1 MSSAFM
7 NMNMEVGMEENPFED
22 GGVPAESSEKK
33 KSGTPDGFID
43 SADAFEENPF
53 EPVME
58 TVAADSLPVQEE
70 ADSDGAWEETEEE
83 NEYLETDEAEEAEEI
98 DKAKENN
105 TEIPDAD
112 KESEDK
118 KRAEN
123 EAAEARRK
131 AEWEARQQAKK
142 EAEQE
147 QLARMSALSDEE
159 VAVEAMKRVGADTER
174 LTRRNMKEGVSE
186 YRILLLPG
194 LLTELL

>member
-22 GGVPAESSEKK
+22 GGMPAESSEKK

-98 DKAKENN
+98 DKA
-105 TEIPDAD
+105 
-112 KESEDK
+112 
-118 KRAEN
+118 
-123 EAAEARRK
+123 
-131 AEWEARQQAKK
+131 EWEARQQAKK

-174 LTRRNMKEGVSE
+174 LTRRNMKECVSE